1 MISRTAF
8 CSAQAAVIRPAR
20 TGPMPSTFA
29 QASAQ
34 ELPGIDRA
42 NAADHSRAEIP
53 GQLARCGI
61 RHAEGQSE
69 IVHFLARI
77 SNFVV
82 PKTSLEDPG

>member
-1 MISRTAF
+1 MSEKGPPPEGARELLSR
-8 CSAQAAVIRPAR
+8 
-20 TGPMPSTFA
+20 
-29 QASAQ
+29 
-34 ELPGIDRA
+34 DRA